1 MDGKFVKQLLE
12 LGSTAKVVRAMEE
25 RRAEILK
32 AIEEKRL
39 EPTKELMAE
48 LAELNVAIGDTGVEV
63 GNE

>member
-1 MDGKFVKQLLE
+1 MDSKFTNELLQ
-12 LGSTAKVVRAMEE
+12 LGSTALVVRKMQE
-25 RRAEILK
+25 RRAEILT
-32 AIEEKRL
+32 AIDEKRL